1 MFPKM
6 MQGPIVRYE
15 QVARQLMDRRTTPR
29 AAFEGAQRFIIG
41 LAKKVL
47 LADYAGKVVASL
59 STGGGNGT
67 FVGAW
72 LAALMFMFPDLFRFL
87 RLFRYGH
94 WPWPHLRLPLLRE
107 L

>member
-1 MFPKM
+1 MSRLP
-6 MQGPIVRYE
+6 GSSWTAAPRR
-15 QVARQLMDRRTTPR
+15 ARPSR
-29 AAFEGAQRFIIG
+29 GAQRFIIG

-72 LAALMFMFPDLFRFL
+72 LL
-87 RLFRYGH
+87 R
-94 WPWPHLRLPLLRE
+94 
-107 L
+107 